1 MKILLLDNYD
11 SFTYNLVHYMES
23 VSDEKV
29 DVFRNDEI
37 TIEEIN
43 AYDKILLSPGA
54 GLPADAGI
62 MPQLIKTYYKTKS
75 ILGVCLGHQA
85 IAEAFGGS
93 LININEVLHGVTV
106 PIKIIKEDLLFK
118 TIPESKGSIGFV
130 MLLAIQI
137 IHHRLIV
144 P

>member
-29 DVFRNDEI
+29 NVSRNDEI

-54 GLPADAGI
+54 GLPANAGI

-93 LININEVLHGVTV
+93 LINMNEVLNGVLYLLKLLK
-106 PIKIIKEDLLFK
+106 KIYYLKQYPNLL
-118 TIPESKGSIGFV
+118 
-130 MLLAIQI
+130 M
-137 IHHRLIV
+137 
-144 P
+144 